1 MRSLLIATPGLL
13 DWSKKV
19 QANFSQ
25 TALKE
30 HELTEIWAL
39 TVAMWK
45 EELKKVCVY
54 IRYCRNQI
62 NILTPLFLK
71 GGREYIEN
79 GAER

>member
-1 MRSLLIATPGLL
+1 MIATTGLL
-13 DWSKKV
+13 DWQKRV

-45 EELKKVCVY
+45 EELKKYAFIFVIVV
-54 IRYCRNQI
+54 IRQI
-62 NILTPLFLK
+62 F
-71 GGREYIEN
+71 
-79 GAER
+79 

>member
-1 MRSLLIATPGLL
+1 MIATTGLL
-13 DWSKKV
+13 DWQKRV

>member
-1 MRSLLIATPGLL
+1 
-13 DWSKKV
+13 
-19 QANFSQ
+19 
-25 TALKE
+25 LKE

-54 IRYCRNQI
+54 ICYCRNQI

>member
-13 DWSKKV
+13 DWLKRV

-25 TALKE
+25 TDLKE

-45 EELKKVCVY
+45 EELKKYAFIFDIVV
-54 IRYCRNQI
+54 IR
-62 NILTPLFLK
+62 
-71 GGREYIEN
+71 
-79 GAER
+79 

>member
-1 MRSLLIATPGLL
+1 VSKNISLYLTRILVLDVRSLLIATPGLL
-13 DWSKKV
+13 DWSKRV

-54 IRYCRNQI
+54 I
-62 NILTPLFLK
+62 
-71 GGREYIEN
+71 
-79 GAER
+79 

>member
-1 MRSLLIATPGLL
+1 MRSLLIVIPGLL
-13 DWSKKV
+13 DWSKRV

-30 HELTEIWAL
+30 HEPTEIWAL

>member
-1 MRSLLIATPGLL
+1 MIATTGLL
-13 DWSKKV
+13 DLQKRV

-54 IRYCRNQI
+54 ICYCRN
-62 NILTPLFLK
+62 
-71 GGREYIEN
+71 
-79 GAER
+79 